1 MTKGVDMDMQQK
13 TVDWLGF
20 QVTNSVITESV
31 VDDVTTF
38 SIKNVIR
45 PHLQKITEAEEDII
59 AEFLMAR
66 GWTPP
71 PGSRWTKH
79 EFSSQDEKEN

>member
-1 MTKGVDMDMQQK
+1 MDMQEK
-13 TVDWLGF
+13 TVDWLEF
-20 QVTNSVITESV
+20 HVTNSEIYIPISV
-31 VDDVTTF
+31 VDDGTTF
-38 SIKNVIR
+38 NIQSVIQ

-59 AEFLMAR
+59 AKFLMAR

-71 PGSRWTKH
+71 PGSRWTKR

>member
-1 MTKGVDMDMQQK
+1 MDTQQK
-13 TVDWLGF
+13 TVDWVEF
-20 QVTNSVITESV
+20 QITDSVITESV

-38 SIKNVIR
+38 SIKSVIQ

>member
-1 MTKGVDMDMQQK
+1 MDMQQK
-13 TVDWLGF
+13 TVDWVEL
-20 QVTNSVITESV
+20 QVTDPVITESV

-38 SIKNVIR
+38 CIKNFIR

>member
-1 MTKGVDMDMQQK
+1 MDTQQK
-13 TVDWLGF
+13 TVDWVEF
-20 QVTNSVITESV
+20 QITDSVITESV

-38 SIKNVIR
+38 SIKSVIQ

-71 PGSRWTKH
+71 PGSRWAKP

>member
-1 MTKGVDMDMQQK
+1 MDMQQK

-38 SIKNVIR
+38 SIENVIQ

-59 AEFLMAR
+59 AEFLMAL

-71 PGSRWTKH
+71 PGSRWVEK